1 MSHSFVPIFVGF
13 YLPNTVPNTRIL
25 SLKNT
30 LNIRIK
36 TPAFMVIV
44 QIEATVFARPLGHIP
59 DIYRCNHSSSD
70 RLRFYTE
77 TRFIFGT
84 VYFSPGVFQAE
95 NLLHV
100 ACGFV
105 IGMSRVLPLTT
116 NMP

>member
-1 MSHSFVPIFVGF
+1 MSYSFVTIFVGF
-13 YLPNTVPNTRIL
+13 YLPSTVPYTRIL

-36 TPAFMVIV
+36 TEPSRLV